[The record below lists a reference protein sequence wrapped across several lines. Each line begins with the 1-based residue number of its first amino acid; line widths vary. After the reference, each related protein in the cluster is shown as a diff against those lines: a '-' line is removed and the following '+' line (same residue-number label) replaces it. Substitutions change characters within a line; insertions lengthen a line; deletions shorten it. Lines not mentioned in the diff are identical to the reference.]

1 MRRHFLWRVAE
12 ELLKDLNFALGVV
25 HHIHPLQ
32 RAQLS
37 DIFTFD
43 SLLWDVSDG
52 RWFVLLFF
60 TISLIDAVRHWL
72 LILSGSR
79 AGRIPFFFAIFRKF
93 RLNYYGTVLVTEPRI
108 IQSLRSHLCFVLL
121 LVVVLVFF
129 LLLLLL
135 YDTLLRLGGRSAR
148 FLNVHRRILPVC
160 NISKSWFLSF
170 IFLDVLVVL
179 TECISSTFLLDFR
192 SQI

>member
-1 MRRHFLWRVAE
+1 M
-12 ELLKDLNFALGVV
+12 
-25 HHIHPLQ
+25 
-32 RAQLS
+32 
-37 DIFTFD
+37 
-43 SLLWDVSDG
+43 
-52 RWFVLLFF
+52 LLFF

-79 AGRIPFFFAIFRKF
+79 AGRILPFFFAIFRKF

-108 IQSLRSHLCFVLL
+108 IQSLRSHICFVLL

-148 FLNVHRRILPVC
+148 FLNVHRG
-160 NISKSWFLSF
+160 IS
-170 IFLDVLVVL
+170 
-179 TECISSTFLLDFR
+179 TGMNY
-192 SQI
+192 